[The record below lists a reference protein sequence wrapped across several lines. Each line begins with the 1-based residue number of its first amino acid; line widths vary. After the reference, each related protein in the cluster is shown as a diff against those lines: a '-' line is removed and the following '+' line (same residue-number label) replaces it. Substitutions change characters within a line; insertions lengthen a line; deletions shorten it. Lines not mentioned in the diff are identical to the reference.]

1 MTLPPSSLTSLPPAQ
16 NLRSTVTQ
24 ALRTAVIVGDLVE
37 EEVYSAPVLA
47 AQLGVS
53 ATPVREA
60 MMTLARDGLVEP
72 VKNKGFRVTAMTTH
86 DLEQQT
92 QVRQLL
98 EAPAMQAVAG
108 RIPPADLDALRALA
122 DEIQTAAQRSDLVEY
137 LSGDLSFHSRLLAHT
152 HNDQLTALCTSLRGR
167 TRLRALRTLAESGQ
181 LIHSAREHHQ
191 LLDLLASGD
200 GAGAYRLTL
209 QHIGHASRLWATGT
223 EEQPQATALLDLI
236 APTERPRT

>member
-1 MTLPPSSLTSLPPAQ
+1 MTLPLPSLTSLPPVQ
-16 NLRSTVTQ
+16 NLRSSVTE

-37 EEVYSAPVLA
+37 EEVYSAPMLA

-60 MMTLARDGLVEP
+60 MMTLAREGLVEP
-72 VKNKGFRVTAMTTH
+72 VKNKGFRVTAMTMH

-98 EAPAMQAVAG
+98 EAPAMRAVAG
-108 RIPPADLDALRALA
+108 RIPQSDLDALRELA
-122 DEIQTAAQRSDLVEY
+122 DEIQSAAQRSDLVEY
-137 LSGDLSFHSRLLAHT
+137 LSGDLRFHSHLLGHT
-152 HNDQLTALCTSLRGR
+152 RNDQLTALCTSLRGR

-191 LLDLLASGD
+191 LLDLLAHGD
-200 GAGAYRLTL
+200 GAGAYQLTL
-209 QHIGHASRLWATGT
+209 QHIGHASRLWSTGS
-223 EEQPQATALLDLI
+223 EEERETAPTLDLI
-236 APTERPRT
+236 VPMERLRT